1 MQININSIKNKLA
14 DLEQLITKDRPDIL
28 TIQETTL
35 KTNDKT
41 PILRGYTASR
51 KDGRQNDRG
60 LLTYITQDIKF
71 TDIQT
76 DTPDKTELQ
85 LTKLHISPTKYLFI
99 ANTYIHPRTEEIA
112 VDDDKTEN
120 LFRQIL
126 RHDNT
131 IITGDVNAHL
141 KHVVFPDDRPQRRP
155 NSKYH

>member
-1 MQININSIKNKLA
+1 MQINVNSIKNKLA

-35 KTNDKT
+35 KTNDRT
-41 PILRGYTASR
+41 QTLRGYTTSR

-85 LTKLHISPTKYLFI
+85 LTKLHISPTRDLYI
-99 ANTYIHPRTEEIA
+99 ANTYIHPQTEEIA
-112 VDDDKTEN
+112 VDDDKTEI
-120 LFRQIL
+120 LFR
-126 RHDNT
+126 
-131 IITGDVNAHL
+131 
-141 KHVVFPDDRPQRRP
+141 
-155 NSKYH
+155 